1 MRKQSWVAVL
11 AAAALCL
18 AFAGPAAAKDPVRPF
33 GGTATVGVET
43 EGPPTGCSPGAMG
56 RDTFVAQGQLLHLG
70 RSSLMGAQCMYLDP
84 ATGAGSMDHGAMTI
98 TAANGDTLYLAYHG
112 TFRLYPWPNPEV
124 MLDVAIFWQAT
135 GGTGR
140 FAHAT
145 GAGNVGVTEAET
157 LLFSG
162 TIAY

>member
-33 GGTATVGVET
+33 GGTATVGVEI

-145 GAGNVGVTEAET
+145 GSGNVGVTEAET

-162 TIAY
+162 RIAY